1 MPLVVVL
8 AYHVLFPGHEG
19 RIFCYL
25 DLLCRLEEH
34 VLT

>member
-19 RIFCYL
+19 RIFCSL
-25 DLLCRLEEH
+25 DLCRLEEH